1 MTKIHPSAVV
11 APEAKIASDVEI
23 GPFCVVG
30 PNVEIGS
37 GCKLIAQCY
46 VDGYT
51 TLGENNTLYPNASLG
66 AQPQDYGF
74 KDGTVS
80 YLKVGDN
87 NNFREGFTAHVG
99 TESESSTVIGNNG
112 YFMANSHVA
121 HNCNVGNNVIM
132 VNSAVVAGYV
142 TVGDNVLLSGLTA
155 VHQFGKVGRFAV
167 LSGGTAISQDLPP
180 FMICAERNGSIRN
193 INVIG
198 LRRNGFSNETIK
210 AIKKLFKIFYRSGL
224 NTTEAIDK
232 IRLEVMSCP
241 EVDEF
246 IEFVETSKRGVIK
259 AKN

>member
-1 MTKIHPSAVV
+1 MSKIHPSAVID
-11 APEAKIASDVEI
+11 PLAKIADDVEI
-23 GPFCVVG
+23 GPFCAVG

-51 TLGENNTLYPNASLG
+51 TLGKNNTLYPTACLG

-74 KDGTVS
+74 KGGVS
-80 YLKVGDN
+80 YLKIGDN
-87 NNFREGFTAHVG
+87 NSFREGFTAHVG
-99 TESESSTVIGNNG
+99 TEEGTSTVIGNDC

-121 HNCNVGNNVIM
+121 HNCIIGNHVIM

-180 FMICAERNGSIRN
+180 FMICSERNGAIRN
-193 INVIG
+193 INIIG
-198 LRRNGFSNETIK
+198 LRRNGFSKEKIK
-210 AIKKLFKIFYRSGL
+210 AIKALFKIFYRSSL
-224 NTTEAIDK
+224 NSSDAIAK
-232 IRLEVMSCP
+232 IRAEVELFP
-241 EVDEF
+241 EVEEF

-259 AKN
+259 GKE